1 MVSCKS
7 SRTHGT
13 RWLERAIAA
22 APDPADAIRAQ
33 ALLALGAV
41 RCRSPAPSGQSVRR
55 LWETP
60 AISSPWCRSR
70 SPVVWG
76 LTPGQCPTGS
86 PESTP
91 WLPTS
96 VRIMLS

>member
-1 MVSCKS
+1 MNTAPRDPVLTLCGECRWCMVSCKS

-55 LWETP
+55 L
-60 AISSPWCRSR
+60 
-70 SPVVWG
+70 
-76 LTPGQCPTGS
+76 
-86 PESTP
+86 
-91 WLPTS
+91 
-96 VRIMLS
+96 